1 MNVLAPSVRFHRSML
16 VGGTIGL
23 SVGTSRVATDPG
35 ELGSWLLLAGCG
47 VLIVVAD
54 LSRDVEEDARA
65 LAASSG
71 VSVPEARHD
80 VYAAGHSVPM
90 SLAFAAAIA
99 LTIAAFVVYATTSIA
114 K

>member
-1 MNVLAPSVRFHRSML
+1 ML

-54 LSRDVEEDARA
+54 LARDVEEAARA
-65 LAASSG
+65 LATSSG
-71 VSVPEARHD
+71 ILVADARRD
-80 VYAAGHSVPM
+80 IYGAGQ
-90 SLAFAAAIA
+90 
-99 LTIAAFVVYATTSIA
+99 
-114 K
+114 